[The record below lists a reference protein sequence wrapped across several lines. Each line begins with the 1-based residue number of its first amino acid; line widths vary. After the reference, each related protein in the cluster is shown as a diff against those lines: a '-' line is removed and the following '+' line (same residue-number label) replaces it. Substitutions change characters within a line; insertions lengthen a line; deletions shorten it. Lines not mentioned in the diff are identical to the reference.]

1 MLDCLHRPRRPPRE
15 ELAGRRKVLRLYGKF
30 SGGEAQLARA
40 LETLTGALF
49 QRPPLIS
56 AVKRQLRIRSIYST
70 PSGLGDVVVVAAA
83 VVVVAVVVVAVV
95 VVAVV
100 VVAVVVAVV
109 DDQVLS
115 TMKIPHR
122 CCPSED
128 VHTLCL

>member
-1 MLDCLHRPRRPPRE
+1 MLDCLHRPRHPPRE

-30 SGGEAQLARA
+30 PGGEAQLARA
-40 LETLTGALF
+40 LETLNGALF

-83 VVVVAVVVVAVV
+83 VVVV
-95 VVAVV
+95 
-100 VVAVVVAVV
+100 VAVVVAVV

-122 CCPSED
+122 CCPAED

>member
-1 MLDCLHRPRRPPRE
+1 V
-15 ELAGRRKVLRLYGKF
+15 LAGRRKVLRLYGKF
-30 SGGEAQLARA
+30 PGGEAQLARA

-100 VVAVVVAVV
+100 VAVV